1 MISTI
6 SSVAS
11 QYHVSNLGRSRI
23 SLSYAR
29 YVWLVPEY
37 DATPADAI
45 TSFDIVIESFADPN
59 LDDLAK
65 GAGGDYRYI
74 IPARDPREPRKV
86 TQVILLRSDSAID
99 GIPAGWSGKT
109 IDINKG
115 RGKTYLYLVWKSV

>member
-1 MISTI
+1 M
-6 SSVAS
+6 
-11 QYHVSNLGRSRI
+11 VSCSLIPRKQI
-23 SLSYAR
+23 SLFYIR

-37 DATPADAI
+37 AATPGEAVTA
-45 TSFDIVIESFADPN
+45 FDIIIQSAADPS

-65 GAGGDYRYI
+65 GAGGDYRYL
-74 IPARDPREPRKV
+74 IPARDIQEPSKV

-115 RGKTYLYLVWKSV
+115 RGKTYLYLVWKKV